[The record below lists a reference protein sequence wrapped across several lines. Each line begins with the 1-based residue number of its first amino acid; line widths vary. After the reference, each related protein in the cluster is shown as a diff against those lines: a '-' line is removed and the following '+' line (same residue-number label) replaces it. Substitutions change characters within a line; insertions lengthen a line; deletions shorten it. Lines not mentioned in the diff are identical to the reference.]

1 MPIHVKYEV
10 RDIKGNLMNEHATY
24 TETEFKTVEEASD
37 WIRNDSD
44 WFVDACT
51 IDSKQIDEVISD
63 DLVIVEING
72 FPVTQEKELV

>member
-10 RDIKGNLMNEHATY
+10 RDIDGKLMDEHATY
-24 TETEFKTVEEASD
+24 TMKEFKTVEEASD

-44 WFVDACT
+44 GFVDACT

-72 FPVTQEKELV
+72 FPVTSEVVL

>member
-10 RDIKGNLMNEHATY
+10 RDIDGKVMNEHSTY
-24 TETEFKTVEEASD
+24 TMKEFKTVEEASD
-37 WIRNDSD
+37 WIRNESD

-51 IDSKQIDEVISD
+51 IDTNQIDEVISD

-72 FPVTQEKELV
+72 FPVTEEREVA

>member
-24 TETEFKTVEEASD
+24 TMKEFKNVEEASD

-44 WFVDACT
+44 SFVEACT

-72 FPVTQEKELV
+72 FPVTEEREVA

>member
-10 RDIKGNLMNEHATY
+10 RDINGKLINEHATY
-24 TETEFKTVEEASD
+24 SMREFKTVEEASE
-37 WIRNDSD
+37 WIRNESD

-51 IDSKQIDEVISD
+51 IDSKQIDEVIMD

-72 FPVTQEKELV
+72 FPVTEEREVA

>member
-10 RDIKGNLMNEHATY
+10 RDIKGNLMDEHATY
-24 TETEFKTVEEASD
+24 SMKEFKTVEEASE
-37 WIRNDSD
+37 WIRNESD

-63 DLVIVEING
+63 DLVIVEVNG
-72 FPVTQEKELV
+72 FPVTSEVEL

>member
-24 TETEFKTVEEASD
+24 TM
-37 WIRNDSD
+37 
-44 WFVDACT
+44 

-72 FPVTQEKELV
+72 FPVTEEREVA

>member
-1 MPIHVKYEV
+1 MPIYVKYEV
-10 RDIKGNLMNEHATY
+10 RDITGKVMNEHSTY
-24 TETEFKTVEEASD
+24 TMKEFKTVEEASD
-37 WIRNDSD
+37 WIRNESD

-72 FPVTQEKELV
+72 FPVTEEREIA